1 MLIYLAY
8 GMSFIL
14 AMMLQ
19 YSVFSRWTILSG
31 SPNLVLLLIIALC
44 LHQRHK
50 RFWILVLVMGGVV
63 GFVSAL
69 PFLVPTLVF
78 GAVYLA
84 AEGLKQRAWQTPLLG
99 MFLLTFGATILEH
112 TLMIGVLFVQRIPF
126 SFSDALVKVVLPAVF
141 LNMFLAIPMHAIVRE
156 LTLWLYP
163 QGAQL

>member
-69 PFLVPTLVF
+69 PFLVPMLV
-78 GAVYLA
+78 
-84 AEGLKQRAWQTPLLG
+84 LG
-99 MFLLTFGATILEH
+99 RSTWRLRG
-112 TLMIGVLFVQRIPF
+112 
-126 SFSDALVKVVLPAVF
+126 
-141 LNMFLAIPMHAIVRE
+141 
-156 LTLWLYP
+156 
-163 QGAQL
+163 

>member
-8 GMSFIL
+8 VMSFIL

-69 PFLVPTLVF
+69 PFLVPMLVF